1 MELVVERK
9 WKKEGY
15 TIGKLFINNVF
26 FCNTLEDKDRGL
38 TSAMSIEKIKVMKV
52 FGETAIPSGVYEVKL
67 SYSSKFANRV
77 WGKKYN
83 GQVPEVLNV
92 KGFAGIRVHP
102 LNTAQDSL
110 GCIGVGKNN
119 VVGMITNSTAYYYK
133 LMDTYIIPALKKNEK
148 VILEIK

>member
-38 TSAMSIEKIKVMKV
+38 TSAMSIEKIKAMKV

-67 SYSSKFANRV
+67 SYSPKFANRV

-110 GCIGVGKNN
+110 GCIGIGKNN